1 MSPHEPAEI
10 IARIGELPTLPEI
23 YSRISELTSDPE
35 TGAKDLERVI
45 ENDPALA
52 SKLLKLVNSA
62 FFGFPSEIRTISRA
76 VMIVG
81 FKALSQL
88 AMSASVL
95 NLFPK
100 GDAEILDFK
109 AFWRHSIGV
118 AVMSRHIAIEEESCA
133 PEEAFL
139 TGLLHD
145 IGILVLAG
153 YLPDE
158 FSEAVTLA
166 KKSGL
171 HLFEAERR
179 LLGFDHADTGH
190 ALAVEW
196 RLPAALAEAVANH
209 HVPTRA
215 GPPVVSTSI
224 VHVACALC
232 TASGVGCEGVDVVPP
247 VSKAAWEATGMT
259 PAKIDGILEGVE
271 EEIALFMEM
280 IDT

>member
-1 MSPHEPAEI
+1 MTASDPIEI
-10 IARIGELPTLPEI
+10 IGKVGELPTLPEI
-23 YSRISELTSDPE
+23 YSRIAELTSDPD

-45 ENDPALA
+45 ENDQALA

-100 GDAEILDFK
+100 GDQEVLDFK
-109 AFWRHSIGV
+109 GFWRHSIGV
-118 AVMSRHIAIEEESCA
+118 AVMSRHIAIEEQSCA
-133 PEEAFL
+133 PEEIFL
-139 TGLLHD
+139 SGLLHD
-145 IGILVLAG
+145 IGILVLSG

-158 FSEAVTLA
+158 FSEAVGLA
-166 KKSGL
+166 KNHGL
-171 HLFEAERR
+171 HLHEAERKV
-179 LLGFDHADTGH
+179 LGFDHTDTGN

-196 RLPAALAEAVANH
+196 RLPMDLAEAVANH

-215 GPPVVSTSI
+215 GPPTVSTSI

-232 TASGVGCEGVDVVPP
+232 TAAGVGCEGVDVVPP
-247 VSKAAWEATGMT
+247 ISRLAWEATGMT
-259 PAKIDGILEGVE
+259 PTKIGGILEGVDD
-271 EEIALFMEM
+271 EIALFMEM
-280 IDT
+280 IDS